1 MSPVPMATTFRNFN
15 TPRYRFHILEMPT
28 GVKFALLTKPNRA
41 DDMYERLQVFYR
53 EIYVPLVPGNIFE
66 KPRTFAG
73 NSACEEDDKSTVG
86 IRSALF
92 GEKAKEFFLR
102 SS

>member
-15 TPRYRFHILEMPT
+15 TPKYRFHILEMPT
-28 GVKFALLTKPNRA
+28 GVKFALITKPNKE
-41 DDMYERLQVFYR
+41 DMYDRLQLFYR
-53 EIYVPLVPGNIFE
+53 EIYVPLVSGNIFE

-73 NSACEEDDKSTVG
+73 NTAINEDDKNIG

-102 SS
+102 AS